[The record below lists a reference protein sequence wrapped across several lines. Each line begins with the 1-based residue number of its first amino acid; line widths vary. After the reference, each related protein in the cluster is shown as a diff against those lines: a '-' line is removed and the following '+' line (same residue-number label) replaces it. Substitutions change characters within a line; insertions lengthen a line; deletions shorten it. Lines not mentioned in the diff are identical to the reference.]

1 MDDIDHILK
10 EYVYI
15 YKERTNK
22 FGKKCLRPQIIHD
35 LYSKILHSTYYHGK
49 SRTNIEYAKHYIY
62 LKIFLMV

>member
-22 FGKKCLRPQIIHD
+22 FGKKMFKTP
-35 LYSKILHSTYYHGK
+35 
-49 SRTNIEYAKHYIY
+49 NNP
-62 LKIFLMV
+62 